1 VKIRKF
7 RKEDEKKVD
16 KLVKNVLFEI
26 FHSRPKRLEDLIN
39 VKLFLVAEDKK
50 KIVATIALVKKGK
63 DYIVKRLYINKK
75 YRNKGLGQEMYNRIE
90 EFARKTKISKLKL
103 TTTPQMK
110 AAIYFYKKNGFK
122 KTGEDKKINK
132 IFFEKRL
139 K

>member
-1 VKIRKF
+1 MKIRKF

-26 FHSRPKRLEDLIN
+26 FKKRPKKLEKLNN

-50 KIVATIALVKKGK
+50 KIVATIALIKKGK
-63 DYIVKRLYINKK
+63 DYIVKRLYINKE
-75 YRNKGLGQEMYNRIE
+75 YRNKGLGQEIYYKIE
-90 EFARKTKISKLKL
+90 NFAKRAKISKLKL

-110 AAIYFYKKNGFK
+110 AAIHFYKKNGFK